1 LGHTAGLA
9 PSNAFTRPHIVVAK
23 SELPQFQGIA
33 AVGLDLLYVST
44 SETGDIVVESVGG
57 RVTPGTAP
65 MLCMGFLA
73 ATPEALSL
81 LEEVSQDFTRW
92 TGLAFPAPVLVERF
106 DALSL
111 LLASNVLRQGQQVAA
126 HATRLARE
134 LSLLRNA
141 HEILQNNFAK
151 AEALINQ
158 ADLAQVT
165 LRFINPPGKQTTGAG
180 RQRIHQTLPAS
191 TSGLVALDV
200 HVAKPGGGLAVQLY
214 TLEDHQLQAS
224 WVVEA
229 DECAA
234 GWVPLILPA
243 GLSGLARTPEL
254 VITPLGGVSTLP
266 EFSLG
271 APQPLP
277 GFRVSADGVARTAS
291 LALRC
296 WAGLPGVRLPC
307 QGAMPQ
313 PGEAAALVTEIR
325 FPPALRATATP
336 ACSAWQTE
344 WPIIRDVPEKNGV
357 FCHPPPSNVKPDFT
371 AAMIQG
377 LTANRPLRISVHGV
391 VWDERA
397 APVEFA
403 LAAAPPGVDVV
414 GRLARGEGGF
424 CFSGWERGTFETAA
438 FIALQVPPH
447 VLKQNLFLLTRMAE
461 GAENYYAQAGFED
474 LRIAFLGA
482 LQPRPAREVTVPV
495 AKLQGVTN
503 PLASEDDGVAYKEH
517 EQAVLCHPIAVGVK
531 LGCIAHLVPAEAI
544 GVSAQVKLGHA
555 QSQPVQFAIAV
566 SMHPGEDVLA
576 CLQTGHAEIAY
587 SPWLEL
593 QVGETARLELST
605 ESLPLPPEKTNLYLL
620 TRMAPEAPNADW
632 AWAYFQDLLILLP
645 AREVM

>member
-1 LGHTAGLA
+1 
-9 PSNAFTRPHIVVAK
+9 
-23 SELPQFQGIA
+23 
-33 AVGLDLLYVST
+33 
-44 SETGDIVVESVGG
+44 
-57 RVTPGTAP
+57 
-65 MLCMGFLA
+65 MLCAGFLA

-81 LEEVSQDFTRW
+81 LEEVRQDFTRW
-92 TGLAFPAPVLVERF
+92 AGLAFPAPVLVERF
-106 DALSL
+106 DVLSL
-111 LLASNVLRQGQQVAA
+111 LLASNLVQQGQQVAA
-126 HATRLARE
+126 YATRLARE

-158 ADLAQVT
+158 VDLAKVS
-165 LRFINPPGKQTTGAG
+165 LRFINPPGKLTTGGG
-180 RQRIHQTLPAS
+180 RQRICQTLPAS

-200 HVAKPGGGLAVQLY
+200 HVAAPGSGLAVQLY
-214 TLEDHQLQAS
+214 TLEDHQLQVS

-271 APQPLP
+271 PPQPLP
-277 GFRVSADGVARTAS
+277 GFRVSVDGVVRTAS

-296 WAGLPGVRLPC
+296 WAGLPGVRPPP

-325 FPPALRATATP
+325 CPPVLRATATR

-344 WPIIRDVPEKNGV
+344 WPVIRDVPEKNGV
-357 FCHPPPSNVKPDFT
+357 FCHPPPSNVKPEFS
-371 AAMIQG
+371 AAMIEG
-377 LTANRPLRISVHGV
+377 LTADRPLRISARGV

-403 LAAAPPGVDVV
+403 LAAAPPGVDVL
-414 GRLARGEGGF
+414 GRLAKGEGGF
-424 CFSGWERGTFETAA
+424 YFSGWERGSFKALA
-438 FIALQVPPH
+438 FIALHVPPH
-447 VLKQNLFLLTRMAE
+447 ALKQNLFLLTRMADR
-461 GAENYYAQAGFED
+461 AENYYAQAGFED
-474 LRIAFLGA
+474 LRITFLGA
-482 LQPRPAREVTVPV
+482 PQPCLVRGVMVPV
-495 AKLQGVTN
+495 SKLQDAKN
-503 PLASEDDGVAYKEH
+503 PLAPEDEGVAYKEH
-517 EQAVLCHPIAVGVK
+517 EQAVLCHPVAAGVK
-531 LGCIAHLVPAEAI
+531 LGSIARLVPADAI
-544 GVSAQVKLGHA
+544 GVSAQVKLGHV

-566 SMHPGEDVLA
+566 STRPGKEVLA
-576 CLQTGHAEIAY
+576 CLQTGHAEVAY

-593 QVGETARLELST
+593 RVGETARLELST
-605 ESLPLPPEKTNLYLL
+605 ENLALPPEGATLYLL

-632 AWAYFQDLLILLP
+632 AWAYFQDLQILLP
-645 AREVM
+645 ELEAR